1 MARRLETGRRWDP
14 TSCICALFV
23 KLKVSCINEL
33 TRRLAMENVSAVL
46 VGEPDTVDLSQE
58 GC

>member
-1 MARRLETGRRWDP
+1 MAGRLETGRRWDP
-14 TSCICALFV
+14 ASCICALFM

-33 TRRLAMENVSAVL
+33 TRRLVMENVSPVL